1 MRYVVLAC
9 DYDGTLASDSVVA
22 PSTVAALE
30 QLRASG
36 RRLILVTGRELPDLQ
51 HDFDRVDLF
60 DRVVAENGALLYRPA
75 QDRQVPLAPPPSE
88 AFVQALRSR
97 GVEPL
102 GVGRTIVSTRRPNE
116 SLVLDAI
123 SELGLELQIIF
134 NKGAVMVLPSTISKC
149 TGLLAA
155 LRELGLSTHNTVG
168 VGDAENDH
176 AFLRAS
182 DAAVAVA
189 NALPSLKEQADWT
202 TSGARGAGVE
212 ELIEC
217 LLNDD
222 LRMLEPRLTRHHIL
236 LGTEAARPNERVAL
250 RPYRTSLLVAGSVKA
265 GKSSLTLGILERLT
279 DAGYQYCLIDPEGD
293 YEAMPGAVNLGSER
307 QPPTPDE
314 VMHVLARPDQSA
326 VVSLLSLSGENRP
339 RYLAGLLPRLE
350 RLLVATGRPH
360 WLLLDEAHHML
371 PASWGPVDEGVP
383 RAFGG
388 LVMITLRPR
397 QIARAALELVDTL
410 CAVGDAPRATIREFC
425 NRVGIPEPAVPDVE
439 LDKGEAVVW
448 ARDEAEARHIHVEPS
463 NGDRRRHRRKYA
475 LGELPPDRSFY
486 FAGPDQRLR
495 LRAYNLSVFL
505 ELAEGVDDDTWVH
518 HLRAG
523 DYSRWVATELKD
535 KKLANRLAAIESD
548 SALTPQDSRAQV
560 RAAIE
565 ERYAPPPE

>member
-88 AFVQALRSR
+88 AFVHALRSR

-182 DAAVAVA
+182 EAAVAVA
-189 NALPSLKEQADWT
+189 NALPSLKEHADWT

-212 ELIEC
+212 ELIGS

-236 LGTEAARPNERVAL
+236 LGTETRRPNECVAL
-250 RPYRTSLLVAGSVKA
+250 RPYRTSMLVAGSVKA
-265 GKSSLTLGILERLT
+265 GKSSLSLGILERLT

-350 RLLVATGRPH
+350 QLRVATGRPH

-371 PASWGPVDEGVP
+371 PASWGPV
-383 RAFGG
+383 
-388 LVMITLRPR
+388 
-397 QIARAALELVDTL
+397 
-410 CAVGDAPRATIREFC
+410 
-425 NRVGIPEPAVPDVE
+425 
-439 LDKGEAVVW
+439 
-448 ARDEAEARHIHVEPS
+448 
-463 NGDRRRHRRKYA
+463 
-475 LGELPPDRSFY
+475 
-486 FAGPDQRLR
+486 
-495 LRAYNLSVFL
+495 
-505 ELAEGVDDDTWVH
+505 AEGVDDDTWVH

-535 KKLANRLAAIESD
+535 KKLAKRLAAIESD

>member
-134 NKGAVMVLPSTISKC
+134 NKGAVMVLPSTVSKC

-182 DAAVAVA
+182 EAAVAAA

-222 LRMLEPRLTRHHIL
+222 LRMLEPQLSRSHI
-236 LGTEAARPNERVAL
+236 
-250 RPYRTSLLVAGSVKA
+250 
-265 GKSSLTLGILERLT
+265 
-279 DAGYQYCLIDPEGD
+279 
-293 YEAMPGAVNLGSER
+293 
-307 QPPTPDE
+307 
-314 VMHVLARPDQSA
+314 
-326 VVSLLSLSGENRP
+326 
-339 RYLAGLLPRLE
+339 
-350 RLLVATGRPH
+350 
-360 WLLLDEAHHML
+360 L
-371 PASWGPVDEGVP
+371 PASWGPVDEGVA

-388 LVMITLRPR
+388 LVIITLRPR
-397 QIARAALELVDTL
+397 QIARAVLELVDTL